1 MPGKDTIVFLNG
13 GWLPYETK
21 CDSGC
26 RVRMQRVGPWPLVV
40 DNTDCGGAGV
50 TFTGLYHRK

>member
-1 MPGKDTIVFLNG
+1 
-13 GWLPYETK
+13 
-21 CDSGC
+21 
-26 RVRMQRVGPWPLVV
+26 MQRVGPWPLVV

>member
-1 MPGKDTIVFLNG
+1 MPFATQ
-13 GWLPYETK
+13 

-26 RVRMQRVGPWPLVV
+26 KVRMHRIGELLLVE
-40 DNTDCGGAGV
+40 DNGNCGGVGV